1 MEVVEVGARI
11 TGSKMKHILRLLGIL
26 SCIGAVAFFI
36 YRGYSVPW
44 AGFGPSV
51 NSKGEEIPAK
61 TLWDWLDLLV
71 VPLFLAFGAWLL
83 DSSRKNS
90 EASVEAD
97 RQHQKTLEDYLECM
111 TAMLLEQK
119 LEGAHAEAGRAV
131 ARTRTLAALRSL
143 DKGRKAQL
151 LQFLYESG
159 LVDTNPIVQLNGAD
173 LTGAELDEAVLRDAE
188 LRGVNFRAA
197 SFRNATLD
205 GADLRGSDFS
215 KADFTGAT
223 MQGTDLTQAILR
235 DSIATDNA
243 LKSARTDQAVLPS
256 KRRG

>member
-1 MEVVEVGARI
+1 
-11 TGSKMKHILRLLGIL
+11 LGYWIP
-26 SCIGAVAFFI
+26 GT
-36 YRGYSVPW
+36 
-44 AGFGPSV
+44 GFGSSL

-61 TLWDWLDLLV
+61 TLWDWLELLV
-71 VPLFLAFGAWLL
+71 VPLFLALGAWLL
-83 DSSRKNS
+83 DGSRKNS
-90 EASVEAD
+90 EANVEAD

-111 TAMLLEQK
+111 TEMLLEQR
-119 LEGAHAEAGRAV
+119 LEGVQAKAGRAV

-143 DKGRKAQL
+143 DGGRKAQL

-159 LVDTNPIVQLNGAD
+159 LVGPNPIIQLNGAD
-173 LTGAELDEAVLRDAE
+173 LTGAELDEAVLRHAE
-188 LRGVNFRAA
+188 IRGVHFKAA

-223 MQGTDLTQAILR
+223 MQGTDFTQAILQGAIVADR
-235 DSIATDNA
+235 V
-243 LKSARTDQAVLPS
+243 LKTARTDQAVLPD